1 MGIGINAMGNT
12 AGGQMSGIQ
21 KVDSVSRNIEN
32 KIFDMQRKMQQ
43 LSSEEDIPEEEKMRE
58 RQELQQE
65 IAKLNA
71 KLRQQQAE
79 ADREKRQEE
88 LAKETQA
95 EAEAETQN
103 RGVEYIKSTYNKS
116 ASTDT
121 EEMIS
126 ARHSA
131 RQISDRGKIVAK
143 IEGGI
148 VVLKGEIKQDEIRGE
163 DVEGKKAEL
172 AKQEKRAQ
180 RAQSPYI
187 TVLDETRESLKKAA
201 QAKADGT
208 GEKSSGRTEADTRD
222 KVLIKS
228 VNYSK
233 EKNQEQQQQF
243 YVSLGIHNGAV

>member
-43 LSSEEDIPEEEKMRE
+43 LSAEEDIPEEEKMRE

-65 IAKLNA
+65 IARLNA

-88 LAKETQA
+88 LAKEAQA
-95 EAEAETQN
+95 EADTEN
-103 RGVEYIKSTYNKS
+103 RGVEYIRSTDNKS

-126 ARHSA
+126 AEHSA

-180 RAQSPYI
+180 RASSPHI
-187 TVLDETRESLKKAA
+187 TVLDETRESMKKAA

-208 GEKSSGRTEADTRD
+208 GEKVLGSTEADTRD

-228 VNYSK
+228 VNYAK

>member
-1 MGIGINAMGNT
+1 MGLNVSAMGNMS
-12 AGGQMSGIQ
+12 GGQMTDIQ
-21 KVDSVSRNIEN
+21 KIDSVSRNIEN

-65 IAKLNA
+65 IARLNA

-95 EAEAETQN
+95 EVEAGN
-103 RGVEYIKSTYNKS
+103 RGVEYTRSTDNKS
-116 ASTDT
+116 ASTDA

-126 ARHSA
+126 AEHSA
-131 RQISDRGKIVAK
+131 RQISDRGRVVAK

-163 DVEGKKAEL
+163 AAEGKKAEL

-180 RAQSPYI
+180 RAQSPHI
-187 TVLDETRESLKKAA
+187 TVLDETRESMKKAA

-208 GEKSSGRTEADTRD
+208 GEKGSKKADTDMRD
-222 KVLIKS
+222 KVLLKS

-233 EKNQEQQQQF
+233 EKDQEQQQQF
-243 YVSLGIHNGAV
+243 YVSLGLHTV

>member
-43 LSSEEDIPEEEKMRE
+43 LSSEEDISEEEKMRE

-65 IAKLNA
+65 IARLNA

-88 LAKETQA
+88 LAKEAQA
-95 EAEAETQN
+95 EAETEN
-103 RGVEYIKSTYNKS
+103 RGVEYIRSTDNKS

-126 ARHSA
+126 AEHSA

-180 RAQSPYI
+180 RASSPHI
-187 TVLDETRESLKKAA
+187 TVLDETRESMKKAA

-228 VNYSK
+228 VNYAK

>member
-1 MGIGINAMGNT
+1 MEIGISAMGNS

-21 KVDSVSRNIEN
+21 KVDSVSRSIKN

-43 LSSEEDIPEEEKMRE
+43 LSSEEDISEEEKMRE

-65 IAKLNA
+65 IARLNA

-88 LAKETQA
+88 LAKEAQA
-95 EAEAETQN
+95 EAETEN
-103 RGVEYIKSTYNKS
+103 RGVEYISSMDNKS

-126 ARHSA
+126 ARQSA

-180 RAQSPYI
+180 RAQSPHI
-187 TVLDETRESLKKAA
+187 TVLDETRESMKKAA

>member
-21 KVDSVSRNIEN
+21 KADSVSRNIEN
-32 KIFDMQRKMQQ
+32 RIFDMQRKMQR

-71 KLRQQQAE
+71 KLRQQEAE
-79 ADREKRQEE
+79 AEREKRQEE
-88 LAKETQA
+88 LAKEAQA
-95 EAEAETQN
+95 EAEAEN
-103 RGVEYIKSTYNKS
+103 RGAEYIRSTDNRS
-116 ASTDT
+116 VSTDT

-126 ARHSA
+126 AKHSA

-180 RAQSPYI
+180 RAQSPHI
-187 TVLDETRESLKKAA
+187 TVLDETRESMKKAA

-228 VNYSK
+228 VNYFK
-233 EKNQEQQQQF
+233 EEFGLSNTK
-243 YVSLGIHNGAV
+243 I